1 MKRKIWFNVVMTIVG
16 ILFILSFAV
25 TVVLYFRPLYYQ
37 DIERLSIESRSGYSE
52 AEIRENYD
60 VLIDYNTIFGPERLE
75 FPTLPMSE
83 TAEIHFE
90 EVKHILL
97 FFQYGLLITL
107 PLLIIGIIISRKW
120 NQFGWMRCADMAL
133 AALVVLVVGY
143 MAIDWDGFFVFFHK
157 LMFRND
163 YWFFDYETDPII
175 LMLPDTFF
183 MHFGILMIVIVLI
196 EMLLFWFGGKMLQ
209 KNRFVKK

>member
-1 MKRKIWFNVVMTIVG
+1 MKNKMWFNVIMTIVG

-25 TVVLYFRPLYYQ
+25 TVVLYFRPLYYHDIKSL
-37 DIERLSIESRSGYSE
+37 DIESHSGYNE
-52 AEIRENYD
+52 EEIRENYD
-60 VLIDYNTIFGPERLE
+60 VLIDYNTFFGPDKLQ

-83 TAEIHFE
+83 PAEIHFE

-97 FFQYGLLITL
+97 FFQYGLMVSL
-107 PLLIIGIIISRKW
+107 PLLIIGFILSRKW
-120 NQFGWMRCADMAL
+120 NLFGWMRYADMAL
-133 AALVVLVVGY
+133 ATLVVLVVGY

-175 LMLPDTFF
+175 LMLPDEFF
-183 MHFGILMIVIVLI
+183 MHFGILMIVIVVV
-196 EMLLFWFGGKMLQ
+196 EMLLFWFGD
-209 KNRFVKK
+209 RIFRKKEMS